1 MNKKL
6 HLVIRAC
13 ILAVFAV
20 SMASCTSESSVSPE
34 PAETVVQE
42 ETSMETEASVES
54 SNESK
59 EVSLWFHGGSVGESE
74 TLRQQVED
82 FNNSQTDYVV
92 TINELPGGS
101 GAGSN
106 YNDAVN
112 AAALAGDLPDLLD
125 FDGPFLFNYAWGGYL
140 TTLDDLL
147 SEEMKQDV
155 FPSVLGSL
163 KYNGKIYGIG
173 QYDSGLALVGNKTLL
188 EEAGVRIPKSVD
200 DAWTFEEFNDV
211 LERVKGVG
219 ETEYSIDLKM
229 NYGAGEW
236 YTYAFTP
243 IVWGFGGDL
252 IDRSTYETAE
262 GFINGKETVEA
273 ITWFKSLFDNG
284 YAITTPPD
292 DNEFING
299 KAALGWVGHWMT
311 TGYYEALGEDFVLIP
326 FPNFGVRQATCNGTW
341 FWGITK
347 DSKNP
352 EGAMAF
358 LEFLM
363 SPEEVLRT
371 VNQNG
376 AVPATY
382 SAIKQSDLFKEGG
395 RLSVF
400 AEQLARE
407 DIATARPITPAY
419 PVITSAFYTAI
430 DNIIKGADVQAELDA
445 AADKIDKDLRDNDF
459 YPQK

>member
-1 MNKKL
+1 
-6 HLVIRAC
+6 
-13 ILAVFAV
+13 
-20 SMASCTSESSVSPE
+20 
-34 PAETVVQE
+34 
-42 ETSMETEASVES
+42 
-54 SNESK
+54 
-59 EVSLWFHGGSVGESE
+59 
-74 TLRQQVED
+74 
-82 FNNSQTDYVV
+82 VV